1 MLNRLH
7 RLPRPSHPQSLRII
21 HSFLLSQ
28 LSLWPNLS
36 RSSPPGIFSTSILS
50 LSLSLFLVFF
60 YWVFLLSCDSLF
72 WIWLGLRFLFA
83 TIQIQFDDG
92 VCLFRLNILWF
103 CFFLLTGFG
112 LAQILKWIW
121 TVLETYE
128 VNLIKFFFKSQVSLG
143 SNFFYLFWWHLATFN
158 SINPHQDNGLLL
170 TRYDFSNWLDLW
182 GQCISSYMFQWWH
195 FFFLDIA
202 FLYWCHWLE
211 FSYANDRNSHF
222 GQDRT
227 RARMDRYKTKVGFHG
242 LVDVLIT

>member
-1 MLNRLH
+1 MYIWLVFCRELKTQ
-7 RLPRPSHPQSLRII
+7 REREREMDAKSASSSSS
-21 HSFLLSQ
+21 SF
-28 LSLWPNLS
+28 
-36 RSSPPGIFSTSILS
+36 SSSIFTNYPLISAFTAFAMAQFIKVFTSWYFLYFYSFS

-72 WIWLGLRFLFA
+72 WIWLGFRFLFA

-143 SNFFYLFWWHLATFN
+143 SNFFFLFWWHLATFN

-182 GQCISSYMFQWWH
+182 GQCISSYMF
-195 FFFLDIA
+195 
-202 FLYWCHWLE
+202 
-211 FSYANDRNSHF
+211 
-222 GQDRT
+222 
-227 RARMDRYKTKVGFHG
+227 
-242 LVDVLIT
+242 

>member
-1 MLNRLH
+1 MILLLDCSALINRIWACPDLEMNMNCF
-7 RLPRPSHPQSLRII
+7 RNLWSQFNKILFQVPSFIG
-21 HSFLLSQ
+21 FK
-28 LSLWPNLS
+28 
-36 RSSPPGIFSTSILS
+36 IF
-50 LSLSLFLVFF
+50 F
-60 YWVFLLSCDSLF
+60 
-72 WIWLGLRFLFA
+72 
-83 TIQIQFDDG
+83 
-92 VCLFRLNILWF
+92 
-103 CFFLLTGFG
+103 
-112 LAQILKWIW
+112 
-121 TVLETYE
+121 
-128 VNLIKFFFKSQVSLG
+128 
-143 SNFFYLFWWHLATFN
+143 LFWWHLATFN